1 MPDAR
6 PVDRRTVLR
15 AAGAGTAVAAAGAV
29 LAGCGAGGSG
39 SAAPGTTG
47 SAAGSSATVPAAK
60 VPVGSGV
67 IVSDGGGVVVVQP
80 TAGVFKAFSASCP
93 HQGCLVDS
101 IDSKTI
107 SCPCHGSQ
115 FDVATGALRHGPAQR
130 GLTALTATVAGA
142 DVVVT

>member
-1 MPDAR
+1 MSDER

-15 AAGAGTAVAAAGAV
+15 ALGAGTAVVAASAA
-29 LAGCGAGGSG
+29 LAGCGGGGSG

-47 SAAGSSATVPAAK
+47 SAAGSSATVPTAK

-107 SCPCHGSQ
+107 TCPCHGSQ
-115 FDVATGALRHGPAQR
+115 FNVATGAVVQGPAQR
-130 GLTALTATVAGA
+130 GLTALTATVTGA
-142 DVVVT
+142 DVIVS